1 MQQISEFRGEYS
13 FLSNYFDAPV
23 LYNGLRFKNSEA
35 AFQAQKCPERA
46 TEFCNLSPMSA
57 KRMGRAVP
65 LRSDWNKVRI
75 AIMKAVVLAK
85 FQQNKKLKRALLATQ
100 DAILIEGNT
109 WNDTFWGVCRGR
121 GENNLGKILME
132 VRNELGS
139 NQ

>member
-1 MQQISEFRGEYS
+1 MQQISEFRGVYS

-100 DAILIEGNT
+100 DAILIEDNT

-121 GENNLGKILME
+121 GENNLRKILME